1 MSGGANILAMNR
13 KYTKSRQIMAIDFDC
28 QIILII
34 SMPFL
39 YNCIIK
45 HYDID
50 H

>member
-13 KYTKSRQIMAIDFDC
+13 KYTKSRQKMAIDFDC

-39 YNCIIK
+39 YHFIIK

>member
-34 SMPFL
+34 SLPFL

>member
-1 MSGGANILAMNR
+1 MSGGANILAMNH
-13 KYTKSRQIMAIDFDC
+13 KYTKSCQIMAIFDC

-39 YNCIIK
+39 YDFIIK

>member
-13 KYTKSRQIMAIDFDC
+13 KYTKTCQKMAIDFDF

-34 SMPFL
+34 RMPFL

-45 HYDID
+45 HDDID